1 MHSFNFNKM
10 IKKLLLSIFILS
22 NFSLMAQTDSR
33 VKSDPEAKKIL
44 EVVSAKF
51 KTYQSASANFSLK
64 IENTEGK
71 LIGNETGAVQMKG
84 DKYRILTADRQIF
97 SDGKTIW
104 AYEIADRE
112 VQVSTYDPKS
122 DVMTPQKM
130 FTNFYDDD
138 FLYKLNDDQKVG
150 NKFFTQIELT
160 PLDKTNLFFKLLV
173 DIDKA
178 TKNIASLKVF
188 EKNGNRYT
196 YTVTSF
202 TSNVPLADS
211 LFVFDKKSY
220 PNVEIVDLR

>member
-1 MHSFNFNKM
+1 M
-10 IKKLLLSIFILS
+10 IKKLLFSILILNS
-22 NFSLMAQTDSR
+22 FSLMAQTDSR

-44 EVVSAKF
+44 EAVSAKF
-51 KTYQSASANFSLK
+51 KTYQTASANFSLK

-71 LIGNETGAVQMKG
+71 LVGNETGAVQMKG

-122 DVMTPQKM
+122 DMMTPQKM
-130 FTNFYDDD
+130 FTNFYNDD
-138 FLYKLNDDQKVG
+138 FLYKLNDDHKVG
-150 NKFFTQIELT
+150 NKYFTQIELT

-178 TKNIASLKVF
+178 TKNIASVKVF

-202 TSNVPLADS
+202 NSNVPLADG

>member
-1 MHSFNFNKM
+1 M
-10 IKKLLLSIFILS
+10 IKKLLFSIFILS
-22 NFSLMAQTDSR
+22 SFSVIGQTNSK
-33 VKSDPEAKKIL
+33 VKSDPEAKKVL
-44 EVVSAKF
+44 DVVSAKF
-51 KTYQSASANFSLK
+51 KGYQSASANFSLK
-64 IENTEGK
+64 IENTAGK
-71 LIGNETGAVQMKG
+71 LVGNEVGSVQMKG
-84 DKYRILTADRQIF
+84 DKYRIMTADRQIF

-112 VQVSTYDPKS
+112 VQVTNYDPKS

-138 FLYKLNDDQKVG
+138 FLYKLNDDKKVG
-150 NKFFTQIELT
+150 NKSYTQIELT

-178 TKNIASLKVF
+178 TNNIAALKVF

-202 TSNVPLADS
+202 ESNVS
-211 LFVFDKKSY
+211 LGDGLFSFDTKSY
-220 PNVEIVDLR
+220 PNVEVVDLR

>member
-1 MHSFNFNKM
+1 M
-10 IKKLLLSIFILS
+10 IKKLLFSIFILS
-22 NFSLMAQTDSR
+22 SFSVIGQTNSK
-33 VKSDPEAKKIL
+33 VKSDPEAKKVL
-44 EVVSAKF
+44 DVVSTKF
-51 KTYQSASANFSLK
+51 KGYQSASANFSLK
-64 IENTEGK
+64 IENTAGK
-71 LIGNETGAVQMKG
+71 LVGNEVGSVQMKG
-84 DKYRILTADRQIF
+84 DKYRIMTADRQIF

-112 VQVSTYDPKS
+112 VQVTNYDPKS

-138 FLYKLNDDQKVG
+138 FLYKLNDDKKVG
-150 NKFFTQIELT
+150 NKSYTQIELT

-178 TKNIASLKVF
+178 TNNIAALKVF

-202 TSNVPLADS
+202 ESNVPLGDG
-211 LFVFDKKSY
+211 LFAFDTKSY
-220 PNVEIVDLR
+220 PNVEMVDLR

>member
-1 MHSFNFNKM
+1 M
-10 IKKLLLSIFILS
+10 IRKLLFSIFI
-22 NFSLMAQTDSR
+22 FSSIAAIGQSASKG
-33 VKSDPEAKKIL
+33 KSDPYAKKEL
-44 EVVSAKF
+44 DAVSAKF
-51 KTYQSASANFSLK
+51 KAYQTASANFSLK
-64 IENTEGK
+64 IENTSGK
-71 LIGNETGAVQMKG
+71 LIGTETGSVQMKG
-84 DKYRILTADRQIF
+84 DKYRILTSERQIF

-112 VQVSTYDPKS
+112 VQVTNYDPKS

-138 FLYKLNDDQKVG
+138 FLYKLNDDKKVG
-150 NKFFTQIELT
+150 NKTYTQVELT

-178 TKNIASLKVF
+178 TNNIAALKVY

-202 TSNVPLADS
+202 ESNVPLGDS
-211 LFVFDKKSY
+211 LFIFDTKSY
-220 PNVEIVDLR
+220 PNVEVVDLR

>member
-1 MHSFNFNKM
+1 M
-10 IKKLLLSIFILS
+10 IRKLLFSIIILS
-22 NFSLMAQTDSR
+22 SFTAIAQTNSR
-33 VKSDPEAKKIL
+33 VKSDPFAKKVL
-44 EVVSAKF
+44 NAVSAKF
-51 KTYQSASANFSLK
+51 KGYKSASANFSLK
-64 IENTEGK
+64 IENTSGE
-71 LIGNETGAVQMKG
+71 LIGTETGSVQMKG

-112 VQVSTYDPKS
+112 VQVTNYDPKS

-138 FLYKLNDDQKVG
+138 YLYKLNDDVKVG
-150 NKFFTQIELT
+150 KKTYTQVELT
-160 PLDKTNLFFKLLV
+160 PIDKTNLFFKLLV

-178 TKNIASLKVF
+178 TNNIAALKVF

-202 TSNVPLADS
+202 ESNGSLSDS
-211 LFVFDKKSY
+211 LFVFDTKNY
-220 PNVEIVDLR
+220 PNVEVVDLR

>member
-1 MHSFNFNKM
+1 M
-10 IKKLLLSIFILS
+10 IKKLLFSILILNS
-22 NFSLMAQTDSR
+22 FSLMAQTTSR

-44 EVVSAKF
+44 EAVSSKF
-51 KTYQSASANFSLK
+51 KSYQSASANFSLK
-64 IENTEGK
+64 IENTEGN
-71 LIGNETGAVQMKG
+71 LLGNETGAVQMKG

-138 FLYKLNDDQKVG
+138 YLYKLNDDHKVG
-150 NKFFTQIELT
+150 NKHFTQIELT

-178 TKNIASLKVF
+178 TNNVAALKVF

-202 TSNVPLADS
+202 KNNIPLADG
-211 LFVFDKKSY
+211 LFVFDTKSY

>member
-1 MHSFNFNKM
+1 M
-10 IKKLLLSIFILS
+10 IKKLLFSILVLNSF
-22 NFSLMAQTDSR
+22 FLMAQTDSR

-44 EVVSAKF
+44 DKVSAKF
-51 KTYQSASANFSLK
+51 KSYQSASANFSLK

-71 LIGNETGAVQMKG
+71 LVGSETGAVQMKG

-130 FTNFYDDD
+130 FTNYYDDD
-138 FLYKLNDDQKVG
+138 FLYKLNDDHKVG
-150 NKFFTQIELT
+150 NKYFTQIELT
-160 PLDKTNLFFKLLV
+160 PMDKTNLFFKLLV
-173 DIDKA
+173 DVDKV
-178 TKNIASLKVF
+178 TNNITSLKVF

-202 TSNVPLADS
+202 SSNIPLADG

>member
-1 MHSFNFNKM
+1 M
-10 IKKLLLSIFILS
+10 IKKLLFSILVLNS
-22 NFSLMAQTDSR
+22 FSLMAQTSNR

-44 EVVSAKF
+44 DVVSAKF
-51 KTYQSASANFSLK
+51 KTYQSSSANFSLK
-64 IENTEGK
+64 VENSEGK
-71 LIGNETGAVQMKG
+71 LMGNEKGAVQMKG

-112 VQVSTYDPKS
+112 VQVTTYDPKS
-122 DVMTPQKM
+122 DMMTPQKM

-138 FLYKLNDDQKVG
+138 FLYKLNDDHKVG
-150 NKFFTQIELT
+150 NKYYTQIELT

-173 DIDKA
+173 DIDK
-178 TKNIASLKVF
+178 TTSNIAALKVF

-202 TSNVPLADS
+202 NSNVPLVDG

>member
-1 MHSFNFNKM
+1 M
-10 IKKLLLSIFILS
+10 IKRLLISILILNS
-22 NFSLMAQTDSR
+22 FSLMAQTSSR

-44 EVVSAKF
+44 DAVSSKF
-51 KTYQSASANFSLK
+51 KTYKSASANFSLK

-71 LIGNETGAVQMKG
+71 LVGNETGAVQMKG

-122 DVMTPQKM
+122 EVITPQKM
-130 FTNFYDDD
+130 FTDFYDDN
-138 FLYKLNDDQKVG
+138 FLYKLNDDHKVG
-150 NKFFTQIELT
+150 NKSFTQIELT

-173 DIDKA
+173 DVDKA
-178 TKNIASLKVF
+178 TNNIAALKVF

-196 YTVTSF
+196 YTITSF
-202 TSNVPLADS
+202 SSNIPLADG
-211 LFVFDKKSY
+211 LFVFNKKSY